1 MRSRNPAQAGRF
13 TSRLHRAVDALTVR
27 GDDRTT
33 GEATHNKGEVVKKVL
48 PFVVAALM
56 IPSVALAKG
65 PNPNAGTHTNHGKAN
80 VMYVL
85 KGMIYAYAPYDASTN
100 TPGSITI
107 DVKSSNRH
115 GKLLN
120 GQTGIQITVGPN
132 TKIELENGVTS
143 IALTQPGDLGTV
155 KVRAPRL
162 AFKSA
167 TLSAVQTALQ
177 NHAAHMVTDWGPA
190 S

>member
-1 MRSRNPAQAGRF
+1 
-13 TSRLHRAVDALTVR
+13 VR
-27 GDDRTT
+27 
-33 GEATHNKGEVVKKVL
+33 KLL
-48 PFVVAALM
+48 PLAIVALM

-65 PNPNAGTHTNHGKAN
+65 KPPTAGTHTNHGKAN

-85 KGMIYAYAPYDASTN
+85 RGTVYTYAAYDSTTQSN
-100 TPGSITI
+100 GSITI

-120 GQTGIQITVGPN
+120 GQTGVMITVGPK

-143 IALTQPGDLGTV
+143 IAAASPGDLGTV

-167 TLSAVQTALQ
+167 TLTDVETALQ

>member
-1 MRSRNPAQAGRF
+1 M
-13 TSRLHRAVDALTVR
+13 
-27 GDDRTT
+27 
-33 GEATHNKGEVVKKVL
+33 KKLL
-48 PFVVAALM
+48 PLMIAALM

-65 PNPNAGTHTNHGKAN
+65 SPNAGTHTNHGKAN

-85 KGMIYAYAPYDASTN
+85 HGTIYAYVAYNATTQTN
-100 TPGSITI
+100 GSITI

-115 GKLLN
+115 GKLLD
-120 GQTGIQITVGPN
+120 GQTGVQLTVGPN
-132 TKIELENGVTS
+132 TKIELENGVTA
-143 IALTQPGDLGTV
+143 IAATAQQGDLGMV

-162 AFKSA
+162 AFKDASLA
-167 TLSAVQTALQ
+167 AVQTALQ

>member
-1 MRSRNPAQAGRF
+1 MRK
-13 TSRLHRAVDALTVR
+13 L
-27 GDDRTT
+27 
-33 GEATHNKGEVVKKVL
+33 L
-48 PFVVAALM
+48 PFVIAALV

-65 PNPNAGTHTNHGKAN
+65 KPPTAGTHTNHGKAN

-85 KGMIYAYAPYDASTN
+85 KGMVYAYVPATTS
-100 TPGSITI
+100 TPGSITM

-120 GQTGIQITVGPN
+120 GQTGVLITIGPN
-132 TKIELENGVTS
+132 TKLELRNGVTAAT
-143 IALTQPGDLGTV
+143 IAAGQPGDLGMV

-167 TLSAVQTALQ
+167 TLTDVQTALL
-177 NHAAHMVTDWGPA
+177 NHAAHMVTDWGP
-190 S
+190 SS

>member
-1 MRSRNPAQAGRF
+1 M
-13 TSRLHRAVDALTVR
+13 
-27 GDDRTT
+27 
-33 GEATHNKGEVVKKVL
+33 KKVL
-48 PFVVAALM
+48 LFLLAALV

-65 PNPNAGTHTNHGKAN
+65 PNPNAGTHPNHGKAK

-85 KGMIYAYAPYDASTN
+85 KGMIYAYTAYDSSTQTN
-100 TPGSITI
+100 GSITI

-143 IALTQPGDLGTV
+143 IAASQPGDLGKV

-167 TLSAVQTALQ
+167 TLTDVQNALL

>member
-1 MRSRNPAQAGRF
+1 M
-13 TSRLHRAVDALTVR
+13 
-27 GDDRTT
+27 
-33 GEATHNKGEVVKKVL
+33 KKLL
-48 PFVVAALM
+48 PFVIAALM

-65 PNPNAGTHTNHGKAN
+65 KPPTAGTHTNQGKAN

-85 KGMIYAYAPYDASTN
+85 KGMIYAYTPYDSSTQTN
-100 TPGSITI
+100 GSITI

-115 GKLLN
+115 GKLLD
-120 GQTGIQITVGPN
+120 GQTGVLITVGPN
-132 TKIELENGVTS
+132 TKIELRNGVTT
-143 IALTQPGDLGTV
+143 IAASQPGDLGVV

-167 TLSAVQTALQ
+167 TLAGVETALQ

>member
-1 MRSRNPAQAGRF
+1 M
-13 TSRLHRAVDALTVR
+13 
-27 GDDRTT
+27 
-33 GEATHNKGEVVKKVL
+33 KKLL
-48 PFVVAALM
+48 PFVIAALM

-65 PNPNAGTHTNHGKAN
+65 KPPTAGTHTNHGKAN

-85 KGMIYAYAPYDASTN
+85 KGMVYAYVAPTAN

-115 GKLLN
+115 GKLLV
-120 GQTGIQITVGPN
+120 GQLPLTVTIGPN
-132 TKIELENGVTS
+132 TKLELRNGVTTS
-143 IALTQPGDLGTV
+143 TIAAGQPGDLGMV

-167 TLSAVQTALQ
+167 ALPDVQTALL

>member
-1 MRSRNPAQAGRF
+1 M
-13 TSRLHRAVDALTVR
+13 
-27 GDDRTT
+27 
-33 GEATHNKGEVVKKVL
+33 KKLL
-48 PFVVAALM
+48 PFAIAALM

-65 PNPNAGTHTNHGKAN
+65 KPPTAGSHTNHGKAN

-85 KGMIYAYAPYDASTN
+85 RGMVYAYTAYDSSTQTN
-100 TPGSITI
+100 GSITI
-107 DVKSSNRH
+107 DVNDSNRH

-120 GQTGIQITVGPN
+120 GQTGVQITVGPN
-132 TKIELENGVTS
+132 TKIRLEDGATS
-143 IALTQPGDLGTV
+143 IAAAQPGDLGMV

-167 TLSAVQTALQ
+167 TLSDVQTALQ

>member
-1 MRSRNPAQAGRF
+1 M
-13 TSRLHRAVDALTVR
+13 
-27 GDDRTT
+27 
-33 GEATHNKGEVVKKVL
+33 KKFL
-48 PFVVAALM
+48 PFAIVALM

-65 PNPNAGTHTNHGKAN
+65 KPPTAGTHTNHGKAS

-85 KGMIYAYAPYDASTN
+85 KGMIYAYTPYDSTTQTN
-100 TPGSITI
+100 GSITI

-120 GQTGIQITVGPN
+120 GQTGVPITVGPN
-132 TKIELENGVTS
+132 TKIELRNGVTT
-143 IALTQPGDLGTV
+143 IAAAQPGDLGTV

-167 TLSAVQTALQ
+167 TLSDVETALL
-177 NHAAHMVTDWGPA
+177 NHAAHMVTDWGP
-190 S
+190 SS

>member
-1 MRSRNPAQAGRF
+1 MK
-13 TSRLHRAVDALTVR
+13 RA
-27 GDDRTT
+27 
-33 GEATHNKGEVVKKVL
+33 L
-48 PFVVAALM
+48 PFVLLALL
-56 IPSVALAKG
+56 IPGAALAKG
-65 PNPNAGTHTNHGKAN
+65 KPPTAGTHTNHGKAN

-85 KGMIYAYAPYDASTN
+85 KGMVYAYTAYDSSTQTN
-100 TPGSITI
+100 GSITI
-107 DVKSSNRH
+107 DVNHSNRH

-120 GQTGIQITVGPN
+120 GQTGVQITVGPN

-143 IALTQPGDLGTV
+143 IAASQPGDLGMV

-167 TLSAVQTALQ
+167 TLPDVQNALLH
-177 NHAAHMVTDWGPA
+177 HAAHMVTDWGPA

>member
-1 MRSRNPAQAGRF
+1 MRK
-13 TSRLHRAVDALTVR
+13 L
-27 GDDRTT
+27 
-33 GEATHNKGEVVKKVL
+33 L
-48 PFVVAALM
+48 PLAIVALM
-56 IPSVALAKG
+56 IPNVALAKG
-65 PNPNAGTHTNHGKAN
+65 KPPTAGTHTNHGKAN

-85 KGMIYAYAPYDASTN
+85 RGMTYAYTPYDSTTQTN
-100 TPGSITI
+100 GSITI

-120 GQTGIQITVGPN
+120 GQTGVLITVGPK

-143 IALTQPGDLGTV
+143 IATASPGDLGTV

-162 AFKSA
+162 AFKTA
-167 TLSAVQTALQ
+167 TLTDVETALQ

>member
-1 MRSRNPAQAGRF
+1 
-13 TSRLHRAVDALTVR
+13 
-27 GDDRTT
+27 
-33 GEATHNKGEVVKKVL
+33 VKKAL
-48 PFVVAALM
+48 PFVLAALM

-65 PNPNAGTHTNHGKAN
+65 PNPNAGTHTNKGKAN

-85 KGMIYAYAPYDASTN
+85 KGMIYAYVPYNSSTN

-115 GKLLN
+115 GKLLD
-120 GQTGIQITVGPN
+120 GQTGVLITVGPN
-132 TKIELENGVTS
+132 TKIELRNGVTA
-143 IALTQPGDLGTV
+143 IAAAQPGDLGTV

-162 AFKSA
+162 AFRTA
-167 TLSAVQTALQ
+167 TLSDVETALQ

>member
-1 MRSRNPAQAGRF
+1 
-13 TSRLHRAVDALTVR
+13 VR
-27 GDDRTT
+27 
-33 GEATHNKGEVVKKVL
+33 KLL
-48 PFVVAALM
+48 PLAIVALM

-65 PNPNAGTHTNHGKAN
+65 KPPTAGTHTNHGKAN

-85 KGMIYAYAPYDASTN
+85 RGTVYTYVAYDSTTQTN
-100 TPGSITI
+100 GSITI

-120 GQTGIQITVGPN
+120 GQTGVMITVGPK

-143 IALTQPGDLGTV
+143 IAAASPGDLGTV

-167 TLSAVQTALQ
+167 TLTDVETALQ

>member
-1 MRSRNPAQAGRF
+1 M
-13 TSRLHRAVDALTVR
+13 
-27 GDDRTT
+27 
-33 GEATHNKGEVVKKVL
+33 KKLL
-48 PFVVAALM
+48 PFVIAALM

-65 PNPNAGTHTNHGKAN
+65 KPPTAGSHTNHGKAN

-85 KGMIYAYAPYDASTN
+85 HGMIYAYTPYDSTSQTN
-100 TPGSITI
+100 GSITI
-107 DVKSSNRH
+107 DVKTSNRH

-120 GQTGIQITVGPN
+120 GETGVQITVGPN
-132 TKIELENGVTS
+132 TKIELENGVTA
-143 IALTQPGDLGTV
+143 IAAAQPGDVGTV

-167 TLSAVQTALQ
+167 TLADVETALQ

>member
-1 MRSRNPAQAGRF
+1 M
-13 TSRLHRAVDALTVR
+13 
-27 GDDRTT
+27 
-33 GEATHNKGEVVKKVL
+33 KKLL
-48 PFVVAALM
+48 PFVIAALM

-65 PNPNAGTHTNHGKAN
+65 KPPTAGTHANHGKAN

-85 KGMIYAYAPYDASTN
+85 RGMVYAYVAPTVN

-120 GQTGIQITVGPN
+120 GQTGIVITLGPN
-132 TKIELENGVTS
+132 TKIELRNGVTS
-143 IALTQPGDLGTV
+143 IAAASPGDLGTV

-167 TLSAVQTALQ
+167 TLTDVETALQ

>member
-1 MRSRNPAQAGRF
+1 MRK
-13 TSRLHRAVDALTVR
+13 L
-27 GDDRTT
+27 
-33 GEATHNKGEVVKKVL
+33 L
-48 PFVVAALM
+48 PLAIVALM

-65 PNPNAGTHTNHGKAN
+65 KPPTAGTHTNHGKAN

-85 KGMIYAYAPYDASTN
+85 RGMIYAYTPYDSTTQTN
-100 TPGSITI
+100 GSITI

-120 GQTGIQITVGPN
+120 GQTGVLITVGPK

-143 IALTQPGDLGTV
+143 IATASPGDLGTV
-155 KVRAPRL
+155 RVRAPRL
-162 AFKSA
+162 AFKTA
-167 TLSAVQTALQ
+167 TLTDVETALQ
-177 NHAAHMVTDWGPA
+177 NHAAHMVTDRGPA

>member
-1 MRSRNPAQAGRF
+1 MRK
-13 TSRLHRAVDALTVR
+13 L
-27 GDDRTT
+27 
-33 GEATHNKGEVVKKVL
+33 L
-48 PFVVAALM
+48 PLAIVALM

-65 PNPNAGTHTNHGKAN
+65 KPPTAGTHTNHGKAN

-85 KGMIYAYAPYDASTN
+85 RGMIYAYTPYDSTTQTN
-100 TPGSITI
+100 GSITI

-120 GQTGIQITVGPN
+120 GQTGVLITVGPK

-143 IALTQPGDLGTV
+143 IAAASPGDLGAV

-162 AFKSA
+162 AFKTG
-167 TLSAVQTALQ
+167 TLTDVETALQ
-177 NHAAHMVTDWGPA
+177 NHAAHMVTDRGPA

>member
-1 MRSRNPAQAGRF
+1 M
-13 TSRLHRAVDALTVR
+13 
-27 GDDRTT
+27 
-33 GEATHNKGEVVKKVL
+33 KKLL
-48 PFVVAALM
+48 PFLIAALV

-65 PNPNAGTHTNHGKAN
+65 KPPTAGTHTNHGKAN

-85 KGMIYAYAPYDASTN
+85 TGNIYAYTAYDAGSQTN
-100 TPGSITI
+100 GSITI

-120 GQTGIQITVGPN
+120 GQTGVQITVGPN

-143 IALTQPGDLGTV
+143 IAAAQPGDLGRV

-167 TLSAVQTALQ
+167 TLADVETALQ

-190 S
+190 SS

>member
-1 MRSRNPAQAGRF
+1 
-13 TSRLHRAVDALTVR
+13 VR
-27 GDDRTT
+27 
-33 GEATHNKGEVVKKVL
+33 KLL
-48 PFVVAALM
+48 PLAIVALM

-65 PNPNAGTHTNHGKAN
+65 KPPTAGTHTNHGKAN

-85 KGMIYAYAPYDASTN
+85 RGTVYTYTAYDSTTQTN
-100 TPGSITI
+100 GSITI

-120 GQTGIQITVGPN
+120 GQTGVMITVGPK

-143 IALTQPGDLGTV
+143 IAAASPGDLGTV

-167 TLSAVQTALQ
+167 TLTDVETALQ